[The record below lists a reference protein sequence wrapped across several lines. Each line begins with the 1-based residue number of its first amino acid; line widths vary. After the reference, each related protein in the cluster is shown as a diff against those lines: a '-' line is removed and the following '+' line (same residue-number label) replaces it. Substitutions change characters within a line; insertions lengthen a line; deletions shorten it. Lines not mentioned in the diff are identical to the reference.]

1 MSPRLGVLAALF
13 TLAACDPFR
22 TDFDA
27 TQDAQPYIAEVLTEA
42 PPPEG
47 QLRVM
52 TWNVKFGAARI
63 DFFFDCHGD
72 RGHMKA
78 AEVRGNLS
86 QLAAHLRKADPDLIV
101 LNEVDVGSRRSS
113 YVDQVQYLLDHT
125 DLNYGV
131 YAAVWRVDFVPSDG
145 IGRMDMGNAILAR
158 WPIRDARRVA
168 LPPIGD
174 QDALTQYFYLQRNLL
189 QGTLD
194 LPAGLPSVRVIAT
207 HTAAFSQDG
216 TKRAHIDRFKKALDD
231 ADDEG
236 AIVLGGGDL
245 NTLPPGS
252 DQVRSFS
259 DSACDER
266 FEADDYSEEGEW
278 LAPLYD
284 RYASG
289 VDLAAYQANNAP
301 HFTHTTDAD
310 GFWNRKLDYL
320 FTNTRFSEGR
330 TDQDTMDLSDH
341 APVSALLELSP

>member
-1 MSPRLGVLAALF
+1 MLVALVG
-13 TLAACDPFR
+13 CDPFR
-22 TDFDA
+22 THFDD
-27 TQDAQPYIAEVLTEA
+27 TQDARPYIAEVLTDAAA
-42 PPPEG
+42 PAG
-47 QLRVM
+47 GLRVM

-63 DFFFDCHGD
+63 DFFFDCHGE

-78 AEVRGNLS
+78 AEVRSNLS
-86 QLAAHLRKADPDLIV
+86 RLAAHVRNADPDVIF

-125 DLNYGV
+125 HLNYGV
-131 YAAVWRVDFVPSDG
+131 YAAVWRADFVPSDG

-158 WPIRDARRVA
+158 WPIREAQRIA

-189 QGTLD
+189 QGALD
-194 LPAGLPSVRVIAT
+194 LPDDLPSVRLIGT
-207 HTAAFSQDG
+207 HTAAFSEDG
-216 TKRAHIDRFKKALDD
+216 TKRKHIDRFKEALDD

-236 AIVLGGGDL
+236 ALVVGAGDL

-252 DQVRSFS
+252 AQVRSFP

-284 RYASG
+284 RYAPG
-289 VDLAAYQANNAP
+289 IDLAAYQADNAP
-301 HFTHTTDAD
+301 HFTHTTDGG

-320 FTNTRFSEGR
+320 FTNARFSDGR
-330 TDQDTMDLSDH
+330 TDQDTMTLSDH
-341 APVSALLELSP
+341 APVSALLDLSP